1 MSEYILSEDLAVWFG
16 NKKKKKG
23 SSQPK
28 GPWVNICKKKKG
40 GGHPP
45 CGRDDADKGGYPVC
59 RGAGVAGKMSQKEK
73 DSACRRKREKEKK
86 DTQSGK
92 GQKPTRIKVKNY
104 KKKNESIERLVSLVL
119 ENEVSNVNDVSDVN
133 VSSKVIKSICD
144 SKKFCSAQG
153 PITFGQLKSIVD
165 SAKNKRLAKHI
176 GEGGFKAFIRL
187 MPWFIPQI
195 AVAGMF
201 TSAMRAA
208 NKLFGPTLKETPSYK
223 SWWAKA
229 IMKMFSFA
237 EGDINPSDPFSKI
250 FFISDGLMN
259 LMNSEN
265 KLKFAYHISEIASTQ
280 PDDEPVPEFFVEN
293 ELRSWINQRFLLDPP
308 LQPKR
313 LDSFDDVQLPLDN
326 SDDESYDDS
335 QDEPDL
341 IDTGL
346 IESVLKSYTKEKTV
360 ISEELKYH
368 IDNSLSL
375 TENVFR
381 YGSPKYFDVINEAR
395 KLYSEGYH
403 QWSEEEV
410 ELLESDRGRFFN
422 YKGERLPFDFP
433 MVNEQ
438 AFSWDGTYANEIDEQ
453 GADTSW
459 SKDEDKITLQDIL
472 ELTKDIKIINFP
484 TKKLANIVLNWNDNP
499 EEIERISQVE
509 ISSQYPILIMVDENG
524 KIQWILDGNHRAQ
537 KALKSNSETIPA
549 KLIKPS
555 NLNPKSKKIFGLSES
570 DYKGKDGNN
579 DLNYNVLLGYTME
592 MSKSAWAESNKDIN
606 RIGAL
611 KELKMYYLDLRNN
624 KTPMALSVPAEV
636 AKKTVEK
643 LVGELPNESLSS
655 LEELGASLKTLS
667 ESEYKGKDV
676 SLNKPKSGGP
686 KKWYVYVK
694 NPKTGKVI
702 KVSYGSPVMTAKWND
717 PGARKSF
724 AARHRC
730 HMKKDKTKA
739 GYWACRAHKDFGKNV
754 SGRFW

>member
-229 IMKMFSFA
+229 IMKIFSFA
-237 EGDINPSDPFSKI
+237 EGDINPTDPFSQI

-259 LMNSEN
+259 LMNNEN
-265 KLKFAYHISEIASTQ
+265 TLKFAYHISEIASTQ

-537 KALKSNSETIPA
+537 KALRSNSETIPA

-555 NLNPKSKKIFGLSES
+555 NLNPKSKKIFGLSE
-570 DYKGKDGNN
+570 
-579 DLNYNVLLGYTME
+579 
-592 MSKSAWAESNKDIN
+592 A
-606 RIGAL
+606 
-611 KELKMYYLDLRNN
+611 
-624 KTPMALSVPAEV
+624 
-636 AKKTVEK
+636 
-643 LVGELPNESLSS
+643 
-655 LEELGASLKTLS
+655 
-667 ESEYKGKDV
+667 EYKGKDV

>member
-16 NKKKKKG
+16 NKKKKKN

-45 CGRDDADKGGYPVC
+45 CGREDADKGGYPVC
-59 RGAGVAGKMSQKEK
+59 RGAGVAGKMTQKEK
-73 DSACRRKREKEKK
+73 DSACRRKREKEKN

-119 ENEVSNVNDVSDVN
+119 ENEVSDVN

-341 IDTGL
+341 IDTKL

-395 KLYSEGYH
+395 KLYNEGYN

-410 ELLESDRGRFFN
+410 ELIESDRGRFFN

-459 SKDEDKITLQDIL
+459 SDDEDKITLQDIL

-484 TKKLANIVLNWNDNP
+484 TKELANIVLNWNDNP

-509 ISSQYPILIMVDENG
+509 ISSQYPILIMVDENDI
-524 KIQWILDGNHRAQ
+524 IQWILDGNHRAQ

-555 NLNPKSKKIFGLSES
+555 NLNPKSKKIFG
-570 DYKGKDGNN
+570 
-579 DLNYNVLLGYTME
+579 
-592 MSKSAWAESNKDIN
+592 
-606 RIGAL
+606 
-611 KELKMYYLDLRNN
+611 
-624 KTPMALSVPAEV
+624 
-636 AKKTVEK
+636 
-643 LVGELPNESLSS
+643 
-655 LEELGASLKTLS
+655 LS

>member
-1 MSEYILSEDLAVWFG
+1 MSEYILTEDLAVWFG
-16 NKKKKKG
+16 KKKKKKG
-23 SSQPK
+23 SKQPK

-45 CGRDDADKGGYPVC
+45 CGREDADKGAYPVC
-59 RGAGVAGKMSQKEK
+59 RGAGVAGKMSQKDK

-86 DTQSGK
+86 DTQTGK

-104 KKKNESIERLVSLVL
+104 KKKNESIDKLVNLVL
-119 ENEVSNVNDVSDVN
+119 EELGGDVN
-133 VSSKVIKSICD
+133 VSTKVVKSICD
-144 SKKFCSAQG
+144 SKKFCNAQG

-280 PDDEPVPEFFVEN
+280 PDDEAVPEFFVEN

-308 LQPKR
+308 LQPKK
-313 LDSFDDVQLPLDN
+313 LDSFDDVKIPLPITKKEDEEEDLV
-326 SDDESYDDS
+326 DD
-335 QDEPDL
+335 
-341 IDTGL
+341 TKL

-360 ISEELKYH
+360 ISEELQYH

-395 KLYSEGYH
+395 KLYSEGYN

-453 GADTSW
+453 G
-459 SKDEDKITLQDIL
+459 ED
-472 ELTKDIKIINFP
+472 
-484 TKKLANIVLNWNDNP
+484 DN
-499 EEIERISQVE
+499 
-509 ISSQYPILIMVDENG
+509 
-524 KIQWILDGNHRAQ
+524 
-537 KALKSNSETIPA
+537 
-549 KLIKPS
+549 
-555 NLNPKSKKIFGLSES
+555 
-570 DYKGKDGNN
+570 
-579 DLNYNVLLGYTME
+579 LNYNVLLGYAME

-624 KTPMALSVPAEV
+624 KTPMNLSVPAEV

-667 ESEYKGKDV
+667 EAEYKGKDV

-724 AARHRC
+724 AARHQC
-730 HMKKDKTKA
+730 AKKKDKTKA

>member
-104 KKKNESIERLVSLVL
+104 KNKNETIDRLINLVVEEL
-119 ENEVSNVNDVSDVN
+119 GGDVN
-133 VSSKVIKSICD
+133 VSTKVVKSICD

-176 GEGGFKAFIRL
+176 GEGGFKALIRL

-237 EGDINPSDPFSKI
+237 EGDINPTDPFSKI

-259 LMNSEN
+259 LMDNEN
-265 KLKFAYHISEIASTQ
+265 TLKFAYHISEIASTQ

-509 ISSQYPILIMVDENG
+509 ISSQYPILIMVDENDI
-524 KIQWILDGNHRAQ
+524 IQWILDGNHRAQ

-555 NLNPKSKKIFGLSES
+555 NLNPKSKKIFGLSE
-570 DYKGKDGNN
+570 
-579 DLNYNVLLGYTME
+579 
-592 MSKSAWAESNKDIN
+592 A
-606 RIGAL
+606 
-611 KELKMYYLDLRNN
+611 
-624 KTPMALSVPAEV
+624 
-636 AKKTVEK
+636 
-643 LVGELPNESLSS
+643 
-655 LEELGASLKTLS
+655 
-667 ESEYKGKDV
+667 EYKGKDV

>member
-237 EGDINPSDPFSKI
+237 EGDINPTDPFSQI

-259 LMNSEN
+259 LMNNEN
-265 KLKFAYHISEIASTQ
+265 TLKFAYHISEIASTQ

-313 LDSFDDVQLPLDN
+313 LDSFDDVQLPLGN

-360 ISEELKYH
+360 ISEELQYH

-395 KLYSEGYH
+395 KLYSEGYN

-537 KALKSNSETIPA
+537 KALRSNSETIPA

-555 NLNPKSKKIFGLSES
+555 NLNPKSKKIFGLSE
-570 DYKGKDGNN
+570 
-579 DLNYNVLLGYTME
+579 
-592 MSKSAWAESNKDIN
+592 A
-606 RIGAL
+606 
-611 KELKMYYLDLRNN
+611 
-624 KTPMALSVPAEV
+624 
-636 AKKTVEK
+636 
-643 LVGELPNESLSS
+643 
-655 LEELGASLKTLS
+655 
-667 ESEYKGKDV
+667 EYKGKDV

>member
-1 MSEYILSEDLAVWFG
+1 MSEYILTEDLAVWFG
-16 NKKKKKG
+16 KKKKKKG

-45 CGRDDADKGGYPVC
+45 CGRGDADKGAYPVC
-59 RGAGVAGKMSQKEK
+59 RGAGVAGKMSQKDK

-86 DTQSGK
+86 DTQTGK

-104 KKKNESIERLVSLVL
+104 KKKNEAIDRLVNLII
-119 ENEVSNVNDVSDVN
+119 EDDMKDVN
-133 VSSKVIKSICD
+133 VSSKVVKSICD
-144 SKKFCSAQG
+144 AKKFCNAQG
-153 PITFGQLKSIVD
+153 PITFGQLRSIVNG
-165 SAKNKRLAKHI
+165 AKNKRLAKHV

-201 TSAMRAA
+201 TSAVRAL
-208 NKLFGPTLKETPSYK
+208 NKLLGPTLKETSSYK

-229 IMKMFSFA
+229 IMKVFSFA
-237 EGDINPSDPFSKI
+237 EGDINPVDPFSQI

-259 LMNSEN
+259 LMNNEN
-265 KLKFAYHISEIASTQ
+265 KLKFAYHISEMASNE
-280 PDDEPVPEFFVEN
+280 PDDKPVPEFFVEN

-308 LQPKR
+308 LQPKT
-313 LDSFDDVQLPLDN
+313 LDSFDDVPIPLSEPEKEDEDLV
-326 SDDESYDDS
+326 DD
-335 QDEPDL
+335 
-341 IDTGL
+341 TKL

-360 ISEELKYH
+360 ISEELQYH

-395 KLYSEGYH
+395 KLYSKGYN

-410 ELLESDRGRFFN
+410 ELLESDRGKFFN

-438 AFSWDGTYANEIDEQ
+438 GFSWDGTYANEIDEQ

-537 KALKSNSETIPA
+537 KALRSNSETIPA

-555 NLNPKSKKIFGLSES
+555 NLNPKSKKIFGLSE
-570 DYKGKDGNN
+570 
-579 DLNYNVLLGYTME
+579 
-592 MSKSAWAESNKDIN
+592 A
-606 RIGAL
+606 
-611 KELKMYYLDLRNN
+611 
-624 KTPMALSVPAEV
+624 
-636 AKKTVEK
+636 
-643 LVGELPNESLSS
+643 
-655 LEELGASLKTLS
+655 
-667 ESEYKGKDV
+667 EYKGKDV

-724 AARHRC
+724 AARHQC
-730 HMKKDKTKA
+730 AKKKDKTKA

>member
-1 MSEYILSEDLAVWFG
+1 MSEYILTEDLAVWFG
-16 NKKKKKG
+16 KKKKKKG
-23 SSQPK
+23 SKQPK

-45 CGRDDADKGGYPVC
+45 CGRGDADKGAYPVC
-59 RGAGVAGKMSQKEK
+59 RGAGVAGKMSQKDK

-86 DTQSGK
+86 DTQTGK

-104 KKKNESIERLVSLVL
+104 KKKNESIDKLVNLVL
-119 ENEVSNVNDVSDVN
+119 EELGGDVN
-133 VSSKVIKSICD
+133 VSTKVVKSICD

-201 TSAMRAA
+201 TSAMRAV
-208 NKLFGPTLKETPSYK
+208 NKLLGPTLKETPSYK

-259 LMNSEN
+259 LMNGEN

-280 PDDEPVPEFFVEN
+280 PDDEAVPEFFVEN

-308 LQPKR
+308 LQPKK
-313 LDSFDDVQLPLDN
+313 LDSFDDVKIPLPITKKDEEDLV
-326 SDDESYDDS
+326 DD
-335 QDEPDL
+335 
-341 IDTGL
+341 TKL

-360 ISEELKYH
+360 ISEELQYH
-368 IDNSLSL
+368 IDNRISL

-395 KLYSEGYH
+395 KLYNDGNSE
-403 QWSEEEV
+403 WSEEEI
-410 ELLESDRGRFFN
+410 ELLESDRGKFFN

-459 SKDEDKITLQDIL
+459 SKGEDKITLQDIL

-484 TKKLANIVLNWNDNP
+484 TKKLANIVLNWDNNP

-524 KIQWILDGNHRAQ
+524 KIQWILDGNHRVQ
-537 KALKSNSETIPA
+537 KALRSNSETIPA

-555 NLNPKSKKIFGLSES
+555 NLNPKSKKIFGLSE
-570 DYKGKDGNN
+570 
-579 DLNYNVLLGYTME
+579 
-592 MSKSAWAESNKDIN
+592 A
-606 RIGAL
+606 
-611 KELKMYYLDLRNN
+611 
-624 KTPMALSVPAEV
+624 
-636 AKKTVEK
+636 
-643 LVGELPNESLSS
+643 
-655 LEELGASLKTLS
+655 
-667 ESEYKGKDV
+667 EYKGKDV

-724 AARHRC
+724 AARHQC
-730 HMKKDKTKA
+730 AKKKDKTKA

>member
-237 EGDINPSDPFSKI
+237 EGDINPTDPFSQI

-259 LMNSEN
+259 LMNNEN
-265 KLKFAYHISEIASTQ
+265 TLKFAYHISEIASTQ

-341 IDTGL
+341 IDTKL

-509 ISSQYPILIMVDENG
+509 ISSQYPILIMVDENDI
-524 KIQWILDGNHRAQ
+524 IQWILDGNHRAQ

-555 NLNPKSKKIFGLSES
+555 NLNPKSKKIFGLSE
-570 DYKGKDGNN
+570 
-579 DLNYNVLLGYTME
+579 
-592 MSKSAWAESNKDIN
+592 A
-606 RIGAL
+606 
-611 KELKMYYLDLRNN
+611 
-624 KTPMALSVPAEV
+624 
-636 AKKTVEK
+636 
-643 LVGELPNESLSS
+643 
-655 LEELGASLKTLS
+655 
-667 ESEYKGKDV
+667 EYKGKDV

>member
-1 MSEYILSEDLAVWFG
+1 MSEYILTEDLAVWFG
-16 NKKKKKG
+16 KKKKKKG

-45 CGRDDADKGGYPVC
+45 CGRGDADKGAYPVC
-59 RGAGVAGKMSQKEK
+59 RGAGVAGKMSQKDK

-86 DTQSGK
+86 DTQTGK

-104 KKKNESIERLVSLVL
+104 KKKNEAIDRLVNLII
-119 ENEVSNVNDVSDVN
+119 EDDMKDVN
-133 VSSKVIKSICD
+133 VSSKVVKSICD
-144 SKKFCSAQG
+144 AKKFCNAQG
-153 PITFGQLKSIVD
+153 PITFGQLRSIVD
-165 SAKNKRLAKHI
+165 GAKNKRLAKHV

-201 TSAMRAA
+201 TSAVRAL
-208 NKLFGPTLKETPSYK
+208 NKLLGPTLKETSSYK

-229 IMKMFSFA
+229 IMKVFSFA
-237 EGDINPSDPFSKI
+237 EGDINPVDPFSQI

-259 LMNSEN
+259 LMNNEN
-265 KLKFAYHISEIASTQ
+265 KLKFAYHISEIASNE
-280 PDDEPVPEFFVEN
+280 PDDKPVPEFFVEN

-308 LQPKR
+308 LQPKT
-313 LDSFDDVQLPLDN
+313 LDSFDDVSIPLSEPEKEDEDLV
-326 SDDESYDDS
+326 DD
-335 QDEPDL
+335 
-341 IDTGL
+341 TKL

-360 ISEELKYH
+360 ISEELQYH

-395 KLYSEGYH
+395 KLYSEGYN

-410 ELLESDRGRFFN
+410 ELLESDRGKFFN
-422 YKGERLPFDFP
+422 YKGKRLPFDFP

-438 AFSWDGTYANEIDEQ
+438 GFSWDGTYANEIDEQ

-537 KALKSNSETIPA
+537 KALRSNSETIPA

-555 NLNPKSKKIFGLSES
+555 NLNPKSKKIFGLSE
-570 DYKGKDGNN
+570 
-579 DLNYNVLLGYTME
+579 
-592 MSKSAWAESNKDIN
+592 A
-606 RIGAL
+606 
-611 KELKMYYLDLRNN
+611 
-624 KTPMALSVPAEV
+624 
-636 AKKTVEK
+636 
-643 LVGELPNESLSS
+643 
-655 LEELGASLKTLS
+655 
-667 ESEYKGKDV
+667 EYKGKDV

-717 PGARKSF
+717 PAARKSF

-730 HMKKDKTKA
+730 AKKKDKTKA

>member
-1 MSEYILSEDLAVWFG
+1 MSEYILTEDLAVWFG
-16 NKKKKKG
+16 KKKKKKG
-23 SSQPK
+23 SKQPK

-45 CGRDDADKGGYPVC
+45 CGRGDADKGAYPVC
-59 RGAGVAGKMSQKEK
+59 RGAGVAGKMSQKDK

-86 DTQSGK
+86 DTQTGK

-104 KKKNESIERLVSLVL
+104 KKKNESIDKLVNLVL
-119 ENEVSNVNDVSDVN
+119 EELGGDVN
-133 VSSKVIKSICD
+133 VSTKVVKSICD

-201 TSAMRAA
+201 TSAMRAV
-208 NKLFGPTLKETPSYK
+208 NKLLGPTLKETPSYK

-259 LMNSEN
+259 LMNGEN

-280 PDDEPVPEFFVEN
+280 PDDEAVPEFFVEN

-308 LQPKR
+308 LQPKK
-313 LDSFDDVQLPLDN
+313 LDSFDDVKIPLPITKKEDEYEDLV
-326 SDDESYDDS
+326 DD
-335 QDEPDL
+335 
-341 IDTGL
+341 TKL

-360 ISEELKYH
+360 ISEELQYH
-368 IDNSLSL
+368 IDNRISL

-381 YGSPKYFDVINEAR
+381 YGSPKYFDMINEAR
-395 KLYSEGYH
+395 KLYNDGNSE
-403 QWSEEEV
+403 WSEEEI
-410 ELLESDRGRFFN
+410 ELLESDRGKFFN

-459 SKDEDKITLQDIL
+459 SKGEDKITLQDIL

-484 TKKLANIVLNWNDNP
+484 TKKLANIVLNWDNNP

-524 KIQWILDGNHRAQ
+524 KIQWILDGNHRVQ
-537 KALKSNSETIPA
+537 KALRSNSETIPA

-555 NLNPKSKKIFGLSES
+555 NLNPKSKKIFGLSE
-570 DYKGKDGNN
+570 
-579 DLNYNVLLGYTME
+579 
-592 MSKSAWAESNKDIN
+592 A
-606 RIGAL
+606 
-611 KELKMYYLDLRNN
+611 
-624 KTPMALSVPAEV
+624 
-636 AKKTVEK
+636 
-643 LVGELPNESLSS
+643 
-655 LEELGASLKTLS
+655 
-667 ESEYKGKDV
+667 EYKGKDV

-724 AARHRC
+724 AARHQC
-730 HMKKDKTKA
+730 AKKKDKTKA

>member
-237 EGDINPSDPFSKI
+237 EGDINPTDPFSQI

-259 LMNSEN
+259 LMNNEN
-265 KLKFAYHISEIASTQ
+265 TLKFAYHISEIASTQ

-509 ISSQYPILIMVDENG
+509 ISSQYPILIMVDENDI
-524 KIQWILDGNHRAQ
+524 IQWILDGNHRAQ

-555 NLNPKSKKIFGLSES
+555 NLNPKSKKIFGLSE
-570 DYKGKDGNN
+570 
-579 DLNYNVLLGYTME
+579 
-592 MSKSAWAESNKDIN
+592 A
-606 RIGAL
+606 
-611 KELKMYYLDLRNN
+611 
-624 KTPMALSVPAEV
+624 
-636 AKKTVEK
+636 
-643 LVGELPNESLSS
+643 
-655 LEELGASLKTLS
+655 
-667 ESEYKGKDV
+667 EYKGKDV

>member
-1 MSEYILSEDLAVWFG
+1 MSEYILTEDLAVWFG
-16 NKKKKKG
+16 KKKKKKG
-23 SSQPK
+23 SKQPK

-45 CGRDDADKGGYPVC
+45 CGREDADKGAYPVC
-59 RGAGVAGKMSQKEK
+59 RGAGVAGKMSQKDK

-86 DTQSGK
+86 DTQTGK

-104 KKKNESIERLVSLVL
+104 KKKNESIDKLVNLVL
-119 ENEVSNVNDVSDVN
+119 EELGGDVN
-133 VSSKVIKSICD
+133 VSTKVVKSICD
-144 SKKFCSAQG
+144 SKKFCNAQG

-280 PDDEPVPEFFVEN
+280 PDDEAVPEFFVEN

-308 LQPKR
+308 LQPKK
-313 LDSFDDVQLPLDN
+313 LDSFDDVKIPLPITKKEDEEEDLVDN
-326 SDDESYDDS
+326 
-335 QDEPDL
+335 
-341 IDTGL
+341 TKL

-360 ISEELKYH
+360 ISEELQYH

-395 KLYSEGYH
+395 KLYSEGYN

-453 GADTSW
+453 G
-459 SKDEDKITLQDIL
+459 ED
-472 ELTKDIKIINFP
+472 
-484 TKKLANIVLNWNDNP
+484 DN
-499 EEIERISQVE
+499 
-509 ISSQYPILIMVDENG
+509 
-524 KIQWILDGNHRAQ
+524 
-537 KALKSNSETIPA
+537 
-549 KLIKPS
+549 
-555 NLNPKSKKIFGLSES
+555 
-570 DYKGKDGNN
+570 
-579 DLNYNVLLGYTME
+579 LNYNVLLGYAME
-592 MSKSAWAESNKDIN
+592 MSKSAWAESNKDIS

-624 KTPMALSVPAEV
+624 KTPMNLSVPAEV

-667 ESEYKGKDV
+667 EAEYKGKDV

-694 NPKTGKVI
+694 NPKTGKAI

-724 AARHRC
+724 AARHQC
-730 HMKKDKTKA
+730 AKKKDKTKA

>member
-1 MSEYILSEDLAVWFG
+1 MSEYILTEDLAVWFG
-16 NKKKKKG
+16 KKKKKKG
-23 SSQPK
+23 SKQPK

-45 CGRDDADKGGYPVC
+45 CGREDADKGAYPVC
-59 RGAGVAGKMSQKEK
+59 RGAGVAGKMSQKDK

-86 DTQSGK
+86 DTQTGK

-104 KKKNESIERLVSLVL
+104 KKKNESIDKLVNLVL
-119 ENEVSNVNDVSDVN
+119 EELGGDVN
-133 VSSKVIKSICD
+133 VSTKVVKSICD
-144 SKKFCSAQG
+144 SKKFCNAQG

-280 PDDEPVPEFFVEN
+280 PDDEAVPEFFVEN

-308 LQPKR
+308 LQPKK
-313 LDSFDDVQLPLDN
+313 LDSFDDVKIPLPITKKEDEEEDLV
-326 SDDESYDDS
+326 DD
-335 QDEPDL
+335 
-341 IDTGL
+341 TKL

-360 ISEELKYH
+360 ISEELQYH

-395 KLYSEGYH
+395 KLYSEGYI

-453 GADTSW
+453 G
-459 SKDEDKITLQDIL
+459 ED
-472 ELTKDIKIINFP
+472 
-484 TKKLANIVLNWNDNP
+484 DN
-499 EEIERISQVE
+499 
-509 ISSQYPILIMVDENG
+509 
-524 KIQWILDGNHRAQ
+524 
-537 KALKSNSETIPA
+537 
-549 KLIKPS
+549 
-555 NLNPKSKKIFGLSES
+555 
-570 DYKGKDGNN
+570 
-579 DLNYNVLLGYTME
+579 LNYNVLLGYAME

-624 KTPMALSVPAEV
+624 KTPMNLSVPAEV

-667 ESEYKGKDV
+667 EAEYKGKDV

-724 AARHRC
+724 AARHQC
-730 HMKKDKTKA
+730 AKKKDKTKA

>member
-73 DSACRRKREKEKK
+73 DSACRRKREKEKN

-237 EGDINPSDPFSKI
+237 EGDINPTDPFSQI

-259 LMNSEN
+259 LMNNEN
-265 KLKFAYHISEIASTQ
+265 TLKFAYHISEIASTQ

-509 ISSQYPILIMVDENG
+509 ISSQYPILIMVDENDI
-524 KIQWILDGNHRAQ
+524 IQWILDGNHRAQ

-555 NLNPKSKKIFGLSES
+555 NLNPKSKKIFG
-570 DYKGKDGNN
+570 
-579 DLNYNVLLGYTME
+579 
-592 MSKSAWAESNKDIN
+592 
-606 RIGAL
+606 
-611 KELKMYYLDLRNN
+611 
-624 KTPMALSVPAEV
+624 
-636 AKKTVEK
+636 
-643 LVGELPNESLSS
+643 
-655 LEELGASLKTLS
+655 LS